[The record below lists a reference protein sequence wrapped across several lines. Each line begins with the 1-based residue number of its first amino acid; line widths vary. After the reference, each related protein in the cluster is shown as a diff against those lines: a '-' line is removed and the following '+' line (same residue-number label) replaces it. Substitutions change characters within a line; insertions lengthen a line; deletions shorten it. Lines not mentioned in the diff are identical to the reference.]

1 MVGELYNQ
9 AHTLLQKVA
18 GAGAQFRDG
27 QWEAIQALVQD
38 HERVLVVQKTGWG
51 KSIVYFIATR
61 LLRIQGAGMTILIS
75 PLLSLM
81 RNQIDA
87 ANKLGIRAVSINSGN
102 RDAWDEIEADLLAG
116 KIDLLLI
123 SPERLRNDR
132 FQEVIWTHLKS
143 QIGLFAVDEAH
154 CISDWGHDFRPDYRR
169 IMGLLGELPPNTPI
183 LGTTATANDRVI
195 DDVAEIIGA
204 DFHIQRGALARESL
218 ELYAVP
224 EALSQAERL
233 TLLVKLLQR
242 MNGSGIIYCTTTATC
257 ALVAEWLQ
265 KQGYRA
271 KPYYSGVEQDYHEER
286 EDLERQLL
294 DNEVDV
300 LVASIALGMGF
311 DKPDLHFV
319 IHFQYPGS
327 IISYY
332 QQIGRAGRG
341 IDNARIVLLHGHE
354 DMDIQQ
360 YFIESAFP
368 RPKDVQQ
375 VVELLG
381 EQQSMKRNDLQRF
394 VNVKP
399 SVLNKILVHLE
410 LEGIIEKDQRQY
422 RLLKQTSPDYDRWAR
437 VSAQRQQE
445 LGQMQAYLNHD
456 GCLMRFIADVLNDPT
471 VTKDCGRC
479 QNCRDVRIYS
489 NPTPEEVDNAMQFLT
504 KERFI
509 FIEPR
514 KMFPTGGSVDG
525 LKGRISSPNERGIA
539 LCYLDSGGWA
549 DMVKEGKFKG
559 GRFDPQLVQVCAE
572 RLQHYWATLGD
583 DVQLPRWITYVPS
596 LRSPRLLPEFCE
608 GLARALRL
616 PLHHVLKKQF
626 ETPRQI
632 EMHNSHQQLK
642 NVWNVFE
649 VSADIPSE
657 AVLLVDD
664 IVYSGWTLT
673 AIGELFNQR
682 GVEDVMPFALA
693 KLGR

>member
-1 MVGELYNQ
+1 MTGDLYQ
-9 AHTLLQKVA
+9 TARELLQKVA
-18 GAGAQFRDG
+18 GDGATFREG
-27 QWEAIQALVQD
+27 QWEAIEALVHQR
-38 HERVLVVQKTGWG
+38 ERVLVVQKTGWG
-51 KSIVYFIATR
+51 KSVVYFIATR
-61 LLRIQGAGMTILIS
+61 LLRMQGAGMTILIS

-87 ANKLGIRAVSINSGN
+87 ANKLGIRAVSITSGN
-102 RDAWDEIEADLLAG
+102 RESWDDIEAELLAG
-116 KIDLLLI
+116 EVDLLLV

-132 FQEVIWTHLKS
+132 FQETVWSRLKS

-169 IMGLLGELPPNTPI
+169 IMTLLDELPPNTPI
-183 LGTTATANDRVI
+183 LGTTATANDRVVA
-195 DDVAEIIGA
+195 DVAEIIGA
-204 DFHIQRGALARESL
+204 GLHIQRGALARESL
-218 ELYAVP
+218 ELYVVP

-233 TLLVKLLQR
+233 ILLVKLLER
-242 MNGSGIIYCTTTATC
+242 MEGSGIIYCTTTATC
-257 ALVAEWLQ
+257 SLVAEWLQ
-265 KQGYRA
+265 KQGHRA
-271 KPYYSGVEQDYHEER
+271 KPYYSGVEKDYHEER

-294 DNEVDV
+294 NNEVDV

-360 YFIESAFP
+360 YFIDSAFP
-368 RPKDVQQ
+368 RPDDVQK

-381 EQQSMKRNDLQRF
+381 ENGQMKRNQLQRY

-399 SVLNKILVHLE
+399 SVLDKILVHLE
-410 LEGIIEKDQRQY
+410 LEGIVAKDQRQY
-422 RLLKQTSPDYDRWAR
+422 CLLKYSSPDYDRWAR

-445 LGQMQAYLNHD
+445 LAQMQAYMEHKR
-456 GCLMRFIADVLNDPT
+456 CLMRFIADVLNDPT
-471 VTKDCGRC
+471 VTQDCGRC

-489 NPTPEEVDNAMQFLT
+489 NPTPEEIDNAMQFLT

-514 KMFPTGGSVDG
+514 KMFPAGGIVDG
-525 LKGRISSPNERGIA
+525 LRGKIGKPNQRGIA

-549 DMVKEGKFKG
+549 TSVKEGKTKQ
-559 GRFDPQLVQVCAE
+559 GRFDSGLVHVCAE
-572 RLQHYWATLGD
+572 RLQHYWATLD
-583 DVQLPRWITYVPS
+583 DDIELPRWITYVPS
-596 LRSPRLLPEFCE
+596 LRYPRLLPEFCE
-608 GLARALRL
+608 ALAQVLGL
-616 PLHHVLKKQF
+616 PLYHILKKRF
-626 ETPRQI
+626 ETPRQV
-632 EMHNSHQQLK
+632 EMHNSHQQLQ
-642 NVWNVFE
+642 NVWGVFE
-649 VSADIPSE
+649 ITAIIPKE
-657 AVLLVDD
+657 ATLLVDD

-673 AIGELFNQR
+673 AIGELFSQH
-682 GVEDVMPFALA
+682 GVESVMPFALA
-693 KLGR
+693 KSGR